1 MFPSYR
7 NLSAN
12 QLTGLYMMRTLVVK
26 RLAFLSPDIILVGIE
41 AKQFG
46 SIYAA
51 RKPGQH
57 TFQTIVQCLLHKT
70 LFVVLSGPL
79 TKWLMW
85 YSPDGNTLIFVKHF
99 NSRR

>member
-1 MFPSYR
+1 MFRSYR

-12 QLTGLYMMRTLVVK
+12 QLTALYMMRTLVVK

-51 RKPGQH
+51 RKPGQY

-70 LFVVLSGPL
+70 LFCGFIGAVNKIVNVVFS
-79 TKWLMW
+79 
-85 YSPDGNTLIFVKHF
+85 
-99 NSRR
+99 